1 MIIAKKILKI
11 TCIVLG
17 VILAAAIIFVGVLTI
32 TEYKPDDSESLEVTS
47 GSTFGKNTTGSAKLS
62 PSVGDSISIVT
73 WNLGYG
79 SLGANADFF
88 MDGGDS
94 VYTSTA
100 KQVNDNMEAITSE
113 LNSLAADIFLL
124 QEVDERSSRSHKI
137 NEADIL
143 REKLPSYTSS
153 YAYNYKTLMVP
164 YPLPPIGRVT
174 SGIMTLSS
182 FEVSDAERIQ
192 LPCPFSYPIR
202 LCNLKRCL
210 IVSRIPIAGSEHEL
224 VIVNL
229 HLEAYDMRTDPH
241 LKSTSWRRKM
251 LEAYDSGEG
260 KAAQTRM
267 LADILQNE
275 AAAGNYVIAGGDF
288 NQTFSN
294 VDLSA
299 YPQQSADLWAP
310 GSIDVSEF
318 GDSFTCSTDSS
329 APTCR
334 SLDKPYE
341 GSDHE
346 SFQYYVIDGFI
357 VSSNLQINSTET
369 IDLDFKNSDHNP
381 IRLDVA
387 LK

>member
-1 MIIAKKILKI
+1 MIIAKKNLKI

-17 VILAAAIIFVGVLTI
+17 VILVDAIIFVGVLTI

-47 GSTFGKNTTGSAKLS
+47 GSTFGKNTTGSDKLS

-164 YPLPPIGRVT
+164 YPLPPIGRV
-174 SGIMTLSS
+174 
-182 FEVSDAERIQ
+182 
-192 LPCPFSYPIR
+192 
-202 LCNLKRCL
+202 
-210 IVSRIPIAGSEHEL
+210 
-224 VIVNL
+224 
-229 HLEAYDMRTDPH
+229 
-241 LKSTSWRRKM
+241 
-251 LEAYDSGEG
+251 
-260 KAAQTRM
+260 
-267 LADILQNE
+267 
-275 AAAGNYVIAGGDF
+275 
-288 NQTFSN
+288 
-294 VDLSA
+294 
-299 YPQQSADLWAP
+299 
-310 GSIDVSEF
+310 
-318 GDSFTCSTDSS
+318 
-329 APTCR
+329 
-334 SLDKPYE
+334 
-341 GSDHE
+341 
-346 SFQYYVIDGFI
+346 
-357 VSSNLQINSTET
+357 
-369 IDLDFKNSDHNP
+369 
-381 IRLDVA
+381 
-387 LK
+387 

>member
-17 VILAAAIIFVGVLTI
+17 VILVAAIIFVGVLTI
-32 TEYKPDDSESLEVTS
+32 TEYKPDDSESLEVAS
-47 GSTFGKNTTGSAKLS
+47 GSTFGKNATGSAKLS

-229 HLEAYDMRTDPH
+229 HLEAYD
-241 LKSTSWRRKM
+241 
-251 LEAYDSGEG
+251 SGEG

-299 YPQQSADLWAP
+299 YPQQSSDLWAP
-310 GSIDVSEF
+310 GIIDVSEF
-318 GDSFTCSTDSS
+318 GDSFSCVTDPST
-329 APTCR
+329 PTCR

-341 GSDHE
+341 GSNHE
-346 SFQYYVIDGFI
+346 IFQYYVIDGFI
-357 VSSNLQINSTET
+357 VSDNLQIKSTET

-381 IRLDVA
+381 IRLEVE

>member
-1 MIIAKKILKI
+1 
-11 TCIVLG
+11 
-17 VILAAAIIFVGVLTI
+17 
-32 TEYKPDDSESLEVTS
+32 
-47 GSTFGKNTTGSAKLS
+47 
-62 PSVGDSISIVT
+62 
-73 WNLGYG
+73 
-79 SLGANADFF
+79 

-182 FEVSDAERIQ
+182 FEVSYAERIQ

-229 HLEAYDMRTDPH
+229 HLEAYD
-241 LKSTSWRRKM
+241 
-251 LEAYDSGEG
+251 SGEG

-267 LADILQNE
+267 LADILQMRLQQGTTLSQE
-275 AAAGNYVIAGGDF
+275 ATSTRLFQMWICPH
-288 NQTFSN
+288 T
-294 VDLSA
+294 LSS
-299 YPQQSADLWAP
+299 PL
-310 GSIDVSEF
+310 
-318 GDSFTCSTDSS
+318 TCGHQ
-329 APTCR
+329 
-334 SLDKPYE
+334 E
-341 GSDHE
+341 
-346 SFQYYVIDGFI
+346 V
-357 VSSNLQINSTET
+357 
-369 IDLDFKNSDHNP
+369 
-381 IRLDVA
+381 
-387 LK
+387 

>member
-192 LPCPFSYPIR
+192 LPCPFPYPIR

-210 IVSRIPIAGSEHEL
+210 IVSRIPIA
-224 VIVNL
+224 
-229 HLEAYDMRTDPH
+229 
-241 LKSTSWRRKM
+241 
-251 LEAYDSGEG
+251 
-260 KAAQTRM
+260 
-267 LADILQNE
+267 
-275 AAAGNYVIAGGDF
+275 
-288 NQTFSN
+288 
-294 VDLSA
+294 
-299 YPQQSADLWAP
+299 
-310 GSIDVSEF
+310 
-318 GDSFTCSTDSS
+318 
-329 APTCR
+329 
-334 SLDKPYE
+334 
-341 GSDHE
+341 
-346 SFQYYVIDGFI
+346 
-357 VSSNLQINSTET
+357 
-369 IDLDFKNSDHNP
+369 
-381 IRLDVA
+381 
-387 LK
+387 

>member
-17 VILAAAIIFVGVLTI
+17 VILATAIIFVGVLTL
-32 TEYKPDDSESLEVTS
+32 TEYKPGDSESLEVTS
-47 GSTFGKNTTGSAKLS
+47 GSTFGKNATDSAKLS

-229 HLEAYDMRTDPH
+229 HLEAYD
-241 LKSTSWRRKM
+241 
-251 LEAYDSGEG
+251 SGEG
-260 KAAQTRM
+260 KAARP
-267 LADILQNE
+267 
-275 AAAGNYVIAGGDF
+275 GCSP
-288 NQTFSN
+288 TFSKMKLQQGTT
-294 VDLSA
+294 LSQEA
-299 YPQQSADLWAP
+299 
-310 GSIDVSEF
+310 
-318 GDSFTCSTDSS
+318 TST
-329 APTCR
+329 R
-334 SLDKPYE
+334 L
-341 GSDHE
+341 
-346 SFQYYVIDGFI
+346 FQM
-357 VSSNLQINSTET
+357 
-369 IDLDFKNSDHNP
+369 
-381 IRLDVA
+381 
-387 LK
+387 

>member
-1 MIIAKKILKI
+1 M
-11 TCIVLG
+11 
-17 VILAAAIIFVGVLTI
+17 
-32 TEYKPDDSESLEVTS
+32 
-47 GSTFGKNTTGSAKLS
+47 
-62 PSVGDSISIVT
+62 
-73 WNLGYG
+73 
-79 SLGANADFF
+79 
-88 MDGGDS
+88 
-94 VYTSTA
+94 
-100 KQVNDNMEAITSE
+100 
-113 LNSLAADIFLL
+113 
-124 QEVDERSSRSHKI
+124 
-137 NEADIL
+137 

-229 HLEAYDMRTDPH
+229 HLEAYD
-241 LKSTSWRRKM
+241 
-251 LEAYDSGEG
+251 SGEG

-294 VDLSA
+294 VDLS
-299 YPQQSADLWAP
+299 DRK
-310 GSIDVSEF
+310 
-318 GDSFTCSTDSS
+318 STRLNSS
-329 APTCR
+329 H
-334 SLDKPYE
+334 S
-341 GSDHE
+341 H
-346 SFQYYVIDGFI
+346 
-357 VSSNLQINSTET
+357 
-369 IDLDFKNSDHNP
+369 
-381 IRLDVA
+381 
-387 LK
+387 